1 MVERLTLTA
10 ERLVA
15 GGDALARDADGRI
28 VFVNGALPGE
38 TVHAVVTRAKR
49 DVAFADVEV
58 VVEASPARRQPPCPQ
73 VDAGC
78 GGCGWQHL
86 VPEAQLAAKVS
97 IVDESLRR
105 IGRLPDAEVA
115 AGATLASEGFRTSVR
130 MAVDGAGRLG
140 FRAARSHDVVPTE
153 RCLVTHPLLDALL
166 PGLRLP
172 GASEVSLRV
181 GVCVGGAVGLVDRSA
196 DLSPEG
202 LAADVAIGRG
212 RDRPRGGRRAP
223 VPGRRRRRSSSH
235 LRKAPPHWWTRCAPP
250 PATLA
255 TTAPRAIDAYA
266 GVGLFAATV
275 FSPDTQVVAVESS
288 RSACA
293 DARVNVPAARVV
305 QSVVEGWRAPRAD
318 LVVADPA
325 RAGLGKAGVA
335 SLLAARPERIV
346 LVSCDPV
353 SLAARRKAA
362 DRPRLPA
369 DASEVFDLFPNTPH
383 VEVVTRFDRV

>member
-181 GVCVGGAVGLVDRSA
+181 GVASGERSA
-196 DLSPEG
+196 WWIGPRDLSPEG
-202 LAADVAIGRG
+202 LAADVAIGE
-212 RDRPRGGRRAP
+212 DAIVHEEVAGRRFRVSAASFFQ
-223 VPGRRRRRSSSH
+223 SSPQGAAA
-235 LRKAPPHWWTRCAPP
+235 LVDAVRAA
-250 PATLA
+250 AGDLA

-353 SLAARRKAA
+353 SLARDARLLT
-362 DRPRLPA
+362 DHGFRLTR
-369 DASEVFDLFPNTPH
+369 SEVFDLFPNTPH
-383 VEVVTRFDRV
+383 VEVVTRFDRA